1 MNKKILKLSPIFK
14 GKPWGYEK
22 WILCCR
28 EDGESIIKNQDIPNK
43 SLWDYLDY
51 RLFPLLIKI
60 IRAEENLSIQ
70 VHPDNLYAKEIEND
84 LGKNEFW
91 YILDAK
97 KDAYIYCGLN
107 KDMEKEELSQILKEG
122 SIEKYLNKIYVNTND
137 SIYIPSGVIH
147 AIGRNVTLLELQK
160 NSNITYRIYDYN
172 RGRELHLDKAL
183 DVINIRKN
191 RCVKKKEN
199 FSFFKNQDFF
209 MKKSTLNLYA
219 SYYNRDNFEL
229 IYVCSGDGIIF
240 NENQSEKENIK
251 AGDLVY
257 IEKNT
262 LYNLAGIMEYMY
274 IRAK

>member
-1 MNKKILKLSPIFK
+1 MKKKILKLSPIFK

-43 SLWDYLDY
+43 SLWNYLDY
-51 RLFPLLIKI
+51 KLFPLLIKV

-70 VHPDNLYAKEIEND
+70 VHPGKLYAKEIEND

-107 KDMEKEELSQILKEG
+107 KDMKKEELGQILKEG

-191 RCVKKKEN
+191 RHVQKKED
-199 FSFFKNQDFF
+199 FVFFQNEDFI
-209 MKKSTLNLYA
+209 MKKSILNLYA
-219 SYYNRDNFEL
+219 AYYNRDNFEI
-229 IYVCSGDGIIF
+229 IYVCSGEGMIF
-240 NENQSEKENIK
+240 NENQSEKEEIK

-262 LYNLAGIMEYMY
+262 SYNLIGNMEYMY
-274 IRAK
+274 IRAR